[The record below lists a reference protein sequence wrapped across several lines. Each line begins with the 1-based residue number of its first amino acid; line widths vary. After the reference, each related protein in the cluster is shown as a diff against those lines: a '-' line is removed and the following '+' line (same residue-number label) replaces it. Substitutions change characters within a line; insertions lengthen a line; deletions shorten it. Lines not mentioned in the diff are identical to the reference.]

1 MTSAFL
7 SAVFSGVALGLVLS
21 VSVGPVI
28 FAIIKYSVNNGFK
41 AGISFAL
48 GVSFSDIF
56 YVLLGNLA
64 TAFFLDLKEYNKPIG
79 IVGGCLLICMGLY
92 GLLFKKVK
100 ISTGDEKPEMFRTHD
115 YLKIWLAGFLMNSL
129 NPGVILFWLGICVSN
144 SAHTTGH
151 KIITYGVCL
160 IWVLSTDI
168 LKVFVADKIR
178 HKLTLTNVKWLNKIS
193 GGSMIVFGL
202 LLLYQMVFNLGTLGH

>member
-7 SAVFSGVALGLVLS
+7 SAVFSGLALGLVLS

-28 FAIIKYSVNNGFK
+28 FAIIKYSINNGFK

-48 GVSFSDIF
+48 GVSFSDIM
-56 YVLLGNLA
+56 YVLCCNLA
-64 TAFFLDLKEYNKPIG
+64 TAFIADLKEYNKLIG
-79 IVGGCLLICMGLY
+79 IVGGSLLICMGLY

-100 ISTGDEKPEMFRTHD
+100 LSTGDEKPEMFRTHD
-115 YLKIWLAGFLMNSL
+115 YLKIWLAGFLMNTL

-144 SAHTTGH
+144 SGHTTGH
-151 KIITYGVCL
+151 KIITYGTCL

-178 HKLTLTNVKWLNKIS
+178 HKLTLTNVKWLNKIA
-193 GGSMIVFGL
+193 GVSMIVFGL
-202 LLLYQMVFNLGTLGH
+202 LLLYQMVFSVGTPGH